1 MIDTIRRFKTPS
13 LKLYKNRYNAFNG
26 QKQQNA
32 ARTFFFFNNQLYLF
46 TRKHRYL
53 NKKDRKIKEKRLYII
68 RWKKV
73 FRKKKSTL
81 LNVVFY
87 KFQPLRKRY

>member
-13 LKLYKNRYNAFNG
+13 LKVYKNRYNAFND

-46 TRKHRYL
+46 TRNIGIKT
-53 NKKDRKIKEKRLYII
+53 KKIGKQ
-68 RWKKV
+68 
-73 FRKKKSTL
+73 RKKAIYNK
-81 LNVVFY
+81 V
-87 KFQPLRKRY
+87 KKRF

>member
-32 ARTFFFFNNQLYLF
+32 ARTFFFFLTTNYIYSQESIGIK
-46 TRKHRYL
+46 T
-53 NKKDRKIKEKRLYII
+53 KKIGKQ
-68 RWKKV
+68 
-73 FRKKKSTL
+73 KKKAIY
-81 LNVVFY
+81 NKVEKDV
-87 KFQPLRKRY
+87 